1 MAELHPAL
9 TPPAHSTS
17 TEIFLSDIFEG
28 HVHCPF
34 CGASSGYHVKLDFF
48 ATPCEHMLAH
58 YADDHH
64 QYISKR
70 LVEYTKEFGLPVDEK
85 GESCTI
91 GDPFGASWPLIFMSG
106 IVPYSMIF
114 NQSFDVEVDLIQI
127 HVAFA
132 PIISVDETE

>member
-1 MAELHPAL
+1 MADLLPVL
-9 TPPAHSTS
+9 LPPAHATS

-34 CGASSGYHVKLDFF
+34 CGASSGYNVKLEFF
-48 ATPCEHMLAH
+48 PTPCEHMLAH

-64 QYISKR
+64 QYVSPR
-70 LVEYTKEFGLPVDEK
+70 LIEQIKEYGLPIDEEREVCPT
-85 GESCTI
+85 GE
-91 GDPFGASWPLIFMSG
+91 PFGASWKLIFMSR
-106 IVPYSMIF
+106 IVPYSIIF

-132 PIISVDETE
+132 PIIYVEEED